1 MSINQLHKDIT
12 NLLYRVEEDYSKII
26 QFGEHVPLIELDI
39 VLKDV
44 RLLYEY
50 FNELKYHAEE
60 QRRKNTPKE
69 KTQESA
75 AIVAAE
81 KMEEKVAIISSLLN
95 KKDEVST
102 EALEEKK
109 EPVSENVSENENI
122 NEVET
127 IENAEIE
134 TTEDVEEIIIAEE
147 ENVVDETAAEEE
159 ISQEEEE
166 EENTLVAETPEIK
179 EVEKKEEV
187 KASPIAWQKTFDAGE
202 VKTADKLGTP
212 ASTPPP
218 VAPKVDLLK
227 EREKDFVPT
236 VRKIEFKKEL
246 NQPEPKKESIFEKA
260 ASLYDKISKPTDKS
274 IAAQH
279 SRQPIS
285 NIKSTIG
292 INDKFIYLKE
302 LFKGNVEEY
311 GAALDKLN
319 DFDSYAEAEDHF
331 QELKEK
337 YGWDPDTKSFQGLAE
352 LLLRRYL

>member
-60 QRRKNTPKE
+60 QRRKNTPNE
-69 KTQESA
+69 KTLEYS

-81 KMEEKVAIISSLLN
+81 NMEEQVAYISYLLN
-95 KKDEVST
+95 QKDEVST

-109 EPVSENVSENENI
+109 EPVSENENI
-122 NEVET
+122 

-134 TTEDVEEIIIAEE
+134 ITEDVEDVIIAEE

-166 EENTLVAETPEIK
+166 EEEENTLVTETPEIK
-179 EVEKKEEV
+179 EIEKKEEV

-212 ASTPPP
+212 ATTPPP
-218 VAPKVDLLK
+218 VAPKEHLLN
-227 EREKDFVPT
+227 ERENHIVPT
-236 VRKIEFKKEL
+236 VRKIEF
-246 NQPEPKKESIFEKA
+246 
-260 ASLYDKISKPTDKS
+260 
-274 IAAQH
+274 
-279 SRQPIS
+279 
-285 NIKSTIG
+285 
-292 INDKFIYLKE
+292 
-302 LFKGNVEEY
+302 
-311 GAALDKLN
+311 
-319 DFDSYAEAEDHF
+319 
-331 QELKEK
+331 
-337 YGWDPDTKSFQGLAE
+337 
-352 LLLRRYL
+352 

>member
-109 EPVSENVSENENI
+109 EPVSENENI
-122 NEVET
+122 NEFET

-134 TTEDVEEIIIAEE
+134 ITEDVEEVIIAEE

-159 ISQEEEE
+159 ISQEEE
-166 EENTLVAETPEIK
+166 NTPIAETPEIK
-179 EVEKKEEV
+179 EIEKKEEV
-187 KASPIAWQKTFDAGE
+187 KVSPIAWQKTFDAGE

-212 ASTPPP
+212 ATTPPP

-319 DFDSYAEAEDHF
+319 DFDSYAEAEDYF

-337 YGWDPDTKSFQGLAE
+337 YNWDPDTKSFHGLAE